1 METRKTILFI
11 VGIFLLLIGV
21 IIFGFFPAVSQLIHD
36 DEVEYFTATLVD
48 VNQESVT
55 HVRRRHS
62 YTSYI
67 NTLTFKSNDEKHPAN
82 FTVVEETMTNGK
94 YRMGVGKTFS
104 MYTYADRYALQRE
117 DLFATSGMKSVG
129 AFIGVLGAGLMIF
142 PLASARN
149 RRYY

>member
-21 IIFGFFPAVSQLIHD
+21 IIFGFFPAVSQLMHD

-82 FTVVEETMTNGK
+82 FTVVEDDDT
-94 YRMGVGKTFS
+94 
-104 MYTYADRYALQRE
+104 
-117 DLFATSGMKSVG
+117 
-129 AFIGVLGAGLMIF
+129 GLIVVE
-142 PLASARN
+142 SN
-149 RRYY
+149 YYVDFFKPAHNVACLHFVFLNLCPK